1 MSPKEGVRRD
11 HLDGPG
17 LAAAV
22 ACCALWGGNAIA
34 VKAAVPSIPP
44 FGCAGLRFLLSLPVL
59 VIVCRAMGQP
69 LIVPR
74 KRLGLVLVHA
84 LFTVTQIGMFNWG
97 TSHSLAGRS
106 SILINIHPL
115 VVAPLAWPL
124 LGERLGWRGWTGL
137 LSATLGVLLLMLA
150 RGGGGGLTGDLVVIA
165 SGVIFAMQTIAQKKT
180 FPIIPPTTLL
190 LWQSIVALP
199 LFFLYSALVEGL
211 DSYHF
216 TMNVFWGVVYQG
228 LAVSGFCFTTW
239 MLLLRAYPAGRL
251 ASVAFLTPL
260 FGVALGNLVRGEA
273 LTPSLLM
280 GGLLVGT
287 GIYLTASDRV
297 AHHVEPD
304 IGLPGDDAP

>member
-1 MSPKEGVRRD
+1 VTTGGPSRRQD
-11 HLDGPG
+11 FDGAG
-17 LAAAV
+17 LLAAI

-34 VKAAVPSIPP
+34 VKAAVPSIPA

-59 VIVCRAMGQP
+59 AAVCRVMGQP
-69 LIVPR
+69 LTVPKGR
-74 KRLGLVLVHA
+74 WGLVLVHA
-84 LFTVTQIGMFNWG
+84 VVTVTQIGMFNWG

-115 VVAPLAWPL
+115 VVAPLAWPF
-124 LGERLGWRGWTGL
+124 LGERLGWRGWLGL
-137 LSATLGVLLLMLA
+137 ASAGLGVLLLMVG

-165 SGVIFAMQTIAQKKT
+165 SGVVFALQTIAQKKT

-199 LFFLYSALVEGL
+199 MFLAYSAIVEGL

-216 TMNVFWGVVYQG
+216 TPNVYWGVLYQG

-239 MLLLRAYPAGRL
+239 MLLLRTYPAGRL
-251 ASVAFLTPL
+251 ATVAFLTPL
-260 FGVALGNLVRGEA
+260 FGIALGNLVRGED
-273 LTPSLLM
+273 LTRPLLL
-280 GGLLVGT
+280 GGALVGS
-287 GIYLTASDRV
+287 GIYLAASDRV